1 MRQLP
6 DSSVDLV
13 FTSPPY
19 NIRTGCGGGRKTWE
33 GYDGHADNMPHSR
46 YVKWQRECLQ
56 EMMRLIPDTGAIF
69 YNHCHR
75 VQNGIMQ
82 SPLDILGG
90 FPYRQAIIW
99 ERSGGINHNPG
110 YFLPTHEMIYLIAK
124 PGFRLLDR
132 SKGTV
137 WKISQERTPWIP
149 GVPAFP
155 IALPQT
161 AIAATDARIVLDP
174 FMGSGTTAA
183 AAKLEGRH
191 YIGIEKSERYCRAAR
206 ERVSLYVPGETLPI
220 PPSCYEQIPPEP
232 EPPSVGKSARIVYD
246 HIASRIKEAESDGT
260 TMKQAEI
267 ASATGLSRPTVERA
281 IKELKCGRWI
291 QVDWHGRW
299 ADYSLSRNDGTSPI
313 SPRND
318 GTSAPPG
325 MMEHRRVEYA
335 KSPRNDGTPTQI
347 KRERANR

>member
-1 MRQLP
+1 MRGVLLSIAQWLNQIHHGDCLEVMRQLP
-6 DSSVDLV
+6 DASVDLV

-124 PGFRLLDR
+124 PDLGCW
-132 SKGTV
+132 T
-137 WKISQERTPWIP
+137 
-149 GVPAFP
+149 
-155 IALPQT
+155 
-161 AIAATDARIVLDP
+161 
-174 FMGSGTTAA
+174 
-183 AAKLEGRH
+183 
-191 YIGIEKSERYCRAAR
+191 AAR
-206 ERVSLYVPGETLPI
+206 ERYGRFPRSALRGSLGCLPSRSHCPRRPSPRQTHGSCWTRSWVAAPQPRLPSLRAATILGSRRAKGTAGPHVNGWPFTFRARRSRYRRPAMSRYRRNPNHHQSERVPESFTTTSLRE
-220 PPSCYEQIPPEP
+220 SM
-232 EPPSVGKSARIVYD
+232 KRRA
-246 HIASRIKEAESDGT
+246 IAS
-260 TMKQAEI
+260 
-267 ASATGLSRPTVERA
+267 L
-281 IKELKCGRWI
+281 
-291 QVDWHGRW
+291 
-299 ADYSLSRNDGTSPI
+299 
-313 SPRND
+313 
-318 GTSAPPG
+318 
-325 MMEHRRVEYA
+325 
-335 KSPRNDGTPTQI
+335 
-347 KRERANR
+347 